1 MTPEQRRVVT
11 YLTCLAALAF
21 VLAVGISGSHHG

>member
-1 MTPEQRRVVT
+1 MMTRGQRRAIT

-21 VLAVGISGSHHG
+21 VLAVGIARGGR